1 MATKEEAIANINSV
15 KSTSASEKAAAIKAL
30 DSFYPKQNTNVNT
43 NNTNNT
49 NTNSSSSN
57 SSSNLLSSIQSKL
70 LEQSGIISSTN
81 SNLEQRLNNAIS
93 GVRESA
99 TKSNQ
104 VVESQFGRE
113 LGYQL
118 DKSNTDMINGRAAGA
133 GGLMN
138 MAALR
143 ELTQTTDKSL
153 KDLEQ
158 RKNEL
163 ILQND
168 SAAASKIADLQIKA
182 LEFQQNANQQVFQN
196 LLGIAD
202 FGFKQSANE
211 LAKSNQVFQQN
222 QAMSTIALKYG
233 IPLNP
238 GDTIESI
245 TTRAMPF
252 ASKEEALQLAKL
264 QSEINK
270 NNAEVTKTLRE
281 GISYVNDSNLD
292 TVAQAAAINPAVL
305 STIKNPSDLGKV
317 VVKMNEIQKANA
329 ISQIEYNIK
338 SGVYKTKEQALSDI
352 QTSASN
358 GTLNPSYIPDA
369 VDYVNTNFVNKPK
382 EDKPSN
388 FDLLMSK
395 VFSTNVPGWYQ
406 TPDGK
411 WKKLG
416 TQ

>member
-1 MATKEEAIANINSV
+1 M
-15 KSTSASEKAAAIKAL
+15 L
-30 DSFYPKQNTNVNT
+30 
-43 NNTNNT
+43 
-49 NTNSSSSN
+49 
-57 SSSNLLSSIQSKL
+57 
-70 LEQSGIISSTN
+70 
-81 SNLEQRLNNAIS
+81 
-93 GVRESA
+93 
-99 TKSNQ
+99 
-104 VVESQFGRE
+104 
-113 LGYQL
+113 
-118 DKSNTDMINGRAAGA
+118 NGRAAGS

-138 MAALR
+138 ISALR
-143 ELTQTTDKSL
+143 ELTSTTDKSI

-158 RKNEL
+158 RKQEL

-168 SAAASKIADLQIKA
+168 SAAAAKIADLQFKA
-182 LEFQQNANQQVFQN
+182 LEFQQTAQQQVFTN
-196 LLGIAD
+196 LLGMAD

-222 QAMSTIALKYG
+222 QAMSSIALKYG
-233 IPLNP
+233 ITLNP
-238 GDTIESI
+238 GDTIESV

-369 VDYVNTNFVNKPK
+369 VDYVNTNFATKPK
-382 EDKPSN
+382 DEQPSN
-388 FDLLMSK
+388 FDLITAKIFGQKYPS
-395 VFSTNVPGWYQ
+395 GWYQ

-411 WKKLG
+411 WKKIK
-416 TQ
+416 